1 MRLRGETPTDVR
13 PELSARQSERPRQ
26 NSSEEVGVFHFVLHA
41 VAVELDLVDHLADK
55 LLDVQSIHRSRVATN
70 VGPSASGKVR
80 RNQPQMV
87 PIIVL
92 GRLAVDCN
100 HQGRRVGSHLLRDA
114 IIRSVRLADQLG
126 VRATLVHALNEEARQ
141 FYLRYDFEP
150 SPTDDLPLFLLIKD
164 VQEMVDRIT
173 SH

>member
-1 MRLRGETPTDVR
+1 MTYTAPRPLAPTDDLAKFDSGEPSLDEWLR
-13 PELSARQSERPRQ
+13 RQALINAASGASRTFVTTSEDRVV
-26 NSSEEVGVFHFVLHA
+26 VGHYALA
-41 VAVELDLVDHLADK
+41 AGAVE
-55 LLDVQSIHRSRVATN
+55 RS
-70 VGPSASGKVR
+70 SASGKVR

-92 GRLAVDCN
+92 GRLAVDRN

-114 IIRSVRLADQLG
+114 IIRSVRIADQLG

-150 SPTDDLPLFLLIKD
+150 SPTDDLHLFLLIKD
-164 VQEMVDRIT
+164 AQEMVDRIT